1 MAGNVE
7 TIGKLVI
14 GDVPIVAE
22 DHGGNGR
29 DVLLLHGGG
38 RTRTDWD
45 VFAGLLMSAG
55 FRPVSMDLRGHGESG
70 TAPWSWEEALADVA
84 AVVEEFGLHRPM
96 IVGHSLGGMVAALWA
111 REHPECPLAVN
122 LDGHGN
128 PTRPGQFLGLD
139 EVSAAR
145 AWQEMSSFLS
155 EMGQG
160 LSESFLQVMR
170 EIDAL
175 DLFSAY
181 RSARCPLLIVSGDAR
196 AFAGMFPEHLV
207 PAWNA
212 YCAWVEH
219 ELEATVREASLVR
232 TTSLLT
238 GHDPHRED
246 PEGLLRLLIGD
257 LARCNEES
265 WSG

>member
-1 MAGNVE
+1 
-7 TIGKLVI
+7 
-14 GDVPIVAE
+14 
-22 DHGGNGR
+22 
-29 DVLLLHGGG
+29 
-38 RTRTDWD
+38 
-45 VFAGLLMSAG
+45 
-55 FRPVSMDLRGHGESG
+55 MDLRGHGESG
-70 TAPWSWEEALADVA
+70 EAPWSWEAVLADVA
-84 AVVEEFGLHRPM
+84 AVVEEFGLHRPV

-111 REHPECPLAVN
+111 GEHPECPLAVN

-139 EVSAAR
+139 EAAAAR
-145 AWQEMSSFLS
+145 AWPEIASFLS

-160 LSESFLQVMR
+160 LPESFLQVMR

-181 RSARCPLLIVSGDAR
+181 RAARRPLLIVSGDAR
-196 AFAGMFPEHLV
+196 AFAGLFPEHLV

-232 TTSLLT
+232 TASLPT
-238 GHDPHRED
+238 GHDLHHED
-246 PEGLLRLLIGD
+246 PEGVLRLLIGD
-257 LARCNEES
+257 LARRDEES
-265 WSG
+265 RSG